1 MVLDET
7 LFELRSVFDSVLH
20 LAGHRAEEKGL
31 TLALEL
37 APELADGAL
46 LGDPLRLK
54 QVLLNLVDNAIK
66 FTARGC
72 IVIRAQGQP
81 GGTLRFEV
89 IDDGAGIAPE
99 DRERLFQPF
108 ERAGDLATRQVGGTG
123 LGLAIARQ
131 LVALMGGEVGV
142 DSRPGEGS
150 TFWFTARL
158 RAAGALPGP
167 LAEPAQAAAAARHAL
182 RQAHAGCAVMVVED
196 DAVSREICA
205 ELLHLAG
212 LEVTLAANG
221 EEAVVLAGQ
230 QAFALILMDMQMPRL
245 DGLGATGRLRAA
257 GPNRRTPVI
266 ALTANAFDE
275 DRRRCLAAGMNAFLT
290 KPVDAS
296 ALYTT
301 AARLLAA
308 GPLPG

>member
-1 MVLDET
+1 
-7 LFELRSVFDSVLH
+7 
-20 LAGHRAEEKGL
+20 
-31 TLALEL
+31 
-37 APELADGAL
+37 
-46 LGDPLRLK
+46 
-54 QVLLNLVDNAIK
+54 
-66 FTARGC
+66 
-72 IVIRAQGQP
+72 
-81 GGTLRFEV
+81 
-89 IDDGAGIAPE
+89 
-99 DRERLFQPF
+99 
-108 ERAGDLATRQVGGTG
+108 VGGTG